1 MKKFDIAQILQVFAN
16 LGVIAGIVLLA
27 IEVRQNNDLL
37 GIQIRANAISR
48 VQGTTDIV
56 LQNPDLIDLLGKKQE
71 SLTQPE
77 RDRLVLLGIRSL
89 STFQNAYEDTARGI
103 LEEGSV
109 RRAVQ
114 SVWRRKRL
122 NYGMPIAWETFK
134 DRGDPAFVAWMEEN
148 VVDEKPELN
157 AIDR

>member
-1 MKKFDIAQILQVFAN
+1 MKKLDIAQILQVFAN
-16 LGVIAGIVLLA
+16 LGVIAGIALLA

-48 VQGTTDIV
+48 IQGTTDIV

-89 STFQNAYEDTARGI
+89 STFQNAYEETVHGT

-114 SVWRRKRL
+114 SLWNRPRL
-122 NYGMPIAWETFK
+122 NYGMPVAWETFK
-134 DRGDPAFVAWMEEN
+134 DRADPAFVVWMEKN
-148 VVDEKPELN
+148 VVNEKPN
-157 AIDR
+157 

>member
-16 LGVIAGIVLLA
+16 LGVIAGIALLA

-48 VQGTTDIV
+48 IQGTTDIV

-71 SLTQPE
+71 SLTEPE

-89 STFQNAYEDTARGI
+89 STFQNAYEETVHGT

-114 SVWRRKRL
+114 SLWNRPRL
-122 NYGMPIAWETFK
+122 NYGMPVAWETFK
-134 DRGDPAFVAWMEEN
+134 DRADPAFVVWMEKN
-148 VVDEKPELN
+148 VVNEKPN
-157 AIDR
+157 